1 MRKEIYAKVFG
12 EVQGVF
18 FRQFAQERAKALDI
32 VGYAKNL
39 IDGTVD
45 VVAQGEEEKLK
56 EFVAAISS
64 GPETAQVDSLELE
77 WGKPSADFVGFTI
90 E

>member
-32 VGYAKNL
+32 VGYAKNM

-45 VVAQGEEEKLK
+45 LVAQGEEEKLK
-56 EFVAAISS
+56 EFLSAISA

-77 WGKPSADFVGFTI
+77 WGKPSTDFVGFTI